1 MLFTDRNGI
10 DRRYFLKQ
18 SGLAVVGLTAV
29 EAFGLGK
36 ASGKMICIILDPD
49 DEVASS
55 NPVSWAVSQLQE
67 SLNGHG
73 ITARIY
79 PVVDKAP
86 STELT
91 IIVAGSKNALAQ
103 KILKSNK
110 VSVPNAPE
118 SLALAQGNI
127 SGKKV
132 LLACGTDAR
141 GLGYAVLELADRV
154 QYCDDPLAS
163 LEVDEPIVEKP
174 ANVIRSIYRCFT
186 SEVEDKSWFYD
197 REFWKEYLSML
208 ATNRINRFSL
218 SLGMGYNTPRRIK
231 DSYFFFAYPF
241 LVSVPGYNVRAVG
254 LSNAERK
261 RNLEMLKFISD
272 ETAARGIDFQLALWS
287 HGADWPDS
295 DDVNYPLTGLDDE
308 NHAAYCRDGL
318 VEILKACP
326 SISGTT
332 FRVHS
337 ESGVPHGSDDF
348 WRVLFQAHGLSGRKV
363 EIDMH
368 GKQIT
373 QSQIDIALATGM
385 AVNVSP
391 KYWGEQMGLAYHQGD
406 IRRHEKAKVEF
417 KEEASGVGL
426 DSRKYTRYG
435 YGDLMPEDRRWGIL
449 HRIWPGTQRL
459 LLSGD
464 PALSAGYGRVSSF
477 CGSLGVERL
486 DPLNFKGRQG
496 SGHPGGR
503 CAYAD
508 KSLNPE
514 YDFQKFLYTY
524 RLWGRLTYNPD
535 TDPEVWR
542 RYLRREF
549 QGAAE
554 PIEKALS
561 MATRVL
567 MLITTAHGPSAD
579 CQVYWPE
586 IYINQPIVN
595 PGRSNYYRDTFEPK
609 TFGNVSPFDPQLFS
623 SIDEFTDELLQGQRL
638 QKYSPLEVAQWLEDM
653 AVSASQNLSKAQS
666 LVGDKNAPTWRRL
679 WADVTIQAG
688 IALFF
693 AHKIRSAVLWR
704 IYSKSGDR
712 TALTEAID
720 AYKKA
725 RKAWA
730 DMAEG
735 AKAIYVLDIS
745 FGNNPNIRG
754 HWIDRLGEIDGDIDD
769 MQKKPGENRSGN
781 NAKVEPNIIRRAI
794 REVNKPQQRIFATC
808 RHTPAKIFHPGKP
821 ISIDL
826 ETDDPSIRS
835 ANLYY
840 RRVNQAI
847 DWQMQPMKI
856 RKGRYMATIPADYT
870 ETRYPMEYYFGID
883 LGNAG
888 QAIYP
893 GLDPNLSNMPYF
905 VLRQIERIC
914 ITK

>member
-1 MLFTDRNGI
+1 MRFRDRTGI

-18 SGLAVVGLTAV
+18 SGLAFVGFTAV
-29 EAFGLGK
+29 DALGLGK
-36 ASGKMICIILDPD
+36 ASGKRICIILDPD

-55 NPVSWAVSQLQE
+55 NPVSWAVSQLQV

-73 ITARIY
+73 VSARIY
-79 PVVDKAP
+79 PVVDKVP
-86 STELT
+86 STELS

-103 KILKSNK
+103 KILKSNN
-110 VSVPNAPE
+110 VSVGNAPE
-118 SLALAQGNI
+118 SLALVAGKT

-132 LLACGTDAR
+132 LLACGADVR

-154 QYCDDPLAS
+154 QYSDDPLAS
-163 LEVDEPIVEKP
+163 LKVDEPIVEKP

-186 SEVEDKSWFYD
+186 SEIEDKPWFYD

-208 ATNRINRFSL
+208 ATHRINRFSL
-218 SLGMGYNTPRRIK
+218 SLGMGYNLPRNIK

-254 LSNAERK
+254 LSDAERR

-272 ETAARGIDFQLALWS
+272 ETSRRGIDFQLALWS
-287 HGADWPDS
+287 HGAHFSDS
-295 DDVNYPLTGLDDE
+295 EDVNYPTEGLTDE
-308 NHAAYCRDGL
+308 NHASYCRDAL
-318 VEILKACP
+318 VAILKACP

-332 FRVHS
+332 FRVHR

-385 AVNVSP
+385 AVTVSP
-391 KYWGEQMGLAYHQGD
+391 KYWGEQMGLAYHQAD
-406 IRRHEKAKVEF
+406 IRRHEKAREEF
-417 KEEASGVGL
+417 KEEARGVGL

-459 LLSGD
+459 LLWGD
-464 PALSAGYGRVSSF
+464 PVFSAGYGRISSF

-503 CAYAD
+503 CGYAD

-514 YDFQKFLYTY
+514 YDFEKFLYTY

-535 TDPEVWR
+535 TDPEVWK
-542 RYLRREF
+542 RYLRSEF
-549 QGAAE
+549 QAAAE
-554 PIEKALS
+554 AIEMSLS
-561 MATRVL
+561 MASRVL

-579 CQVYWPE
+579 CKVYWPE

-595 PGRSNYYRDTFEPK
+595 PDRSNYYRDTFEPK

-623 SIDEFTDELLQGQRL
+623 SIDEFSDGLLQGRRL

-653 AVSASQNLSKAQS
+653 AVSASQNLSKAEG
-666 LVGDKNAPTWRRL
+666 LVDDKNAPAYRRL
-679 WADVTIQAG
+679 SADVTIQVG

-704 IYSKSGDR
+704 IYSKSGDSG
-712 TALTEAID
+712 ALTEAIY

-735 AKAIYVLDIS
+735 AKAIYVSDIS
-745 FGNNPNIRG
+745 FGDNPNIRG
-754 HWIDRLGEIDGDIDD
+754 HWVDRLGEIDGDIDD
-769 MQKKPGENRSGN
+769 MQKKVGEGKTGEST
-781 NAKVEPNIIRRAI
+781 KVDPKIIRLAI
-794 REVNKPQQRIFATC
+794 QEVNKPQHRIFATC
-808 RHTPAKIFHPGKP
+808 SHTQAKTFRPGKL

-826 ETDDPSIRS
+826 KVNEPSVRGV
-835 ANLYY
+835 NLYY

-847 DWQMQPMKI
+847 DWQMQPMKL
-856 RKGRYMATIPADYT
+856 RKGRYAGSIPASYT
-870 ETRYPMEYYFGID
+870 KTRYPMEYYFGID
-883 LGNAG
+883 LGKAG
-888 QAIYP
+888 QVIYP
-893 GLDPNLSNMPYF
+893 GLDSNLSNMPYF
-905 VLRQIERIC
+905 VLRRFDN
-914 ITK
+914 TL